1 MYFLGY
7 SIVMFLFVEK
17 DMILWGDFY
26 GLEIWHG
33 IFGGLN
39 FGPGTFFGFCLK
51 PKVFWGF

>member
-26 GLEIWHG
+26 VLEIWHE

-51 PKVFWGF
+51 PKVF